1 MIDLQTPKEYS
12 VNNNQFF
19 FDEMFFL
26 INFSPT
32 SFSNVDVSVSFSNY
46 FFRNNCRSK
55 SEMKLKTGELILRK
69 DRFLRRT
76 CFHCSESLLPVRLS
90 ISLKSILE
98 NKNREIGAKFEK
110 QKQNVAAAERSD
122 VNQKLKN
129 LRLLF
134 FSRK

>member
-1 MIDLQTPKEYS
+1 
-12 VNNNQFF
+12 
-19 FDEMFFL
+19 
-26 INFSPT
+26 
-32 SFSNVDVSVSFSNY
+32 
-46 FFRNNCRSK
+46 
-55 SEMKLKTGELILRK
+55 MKLKTGELILRK
-69 DRFLRRT
+69 GRFFRST

-90 ISLKSILE
+90 ISLRSILE
-98 NKNREIGAKFEK
+98 NKNGEIGAKFEK